1 MKSTERR
8 KSQKRKK
15 APSRKQAPRVVSH
28 ERERQLNAAAIEA
41 TAIFRALFE
50 QSPIFSGVMSLDGT
64 ILAANRLCLDA
75 CGYRSDEVLGRRFW
89 DCGWWRFNK
98 DAQQK
103 LRAATILAAQGTS
116 HREELLYH
124 WADGSEH
131 VVDFALDPIRDDQ
144 GKIIFLHPS
153 GTDITERKQTEADL
167 RKARAELEIRVQE
180 RTSDLN
186 QANESLRDLSARLL
200 HLRDQEARRIAR
212 ELHDSVGQLLA
223 GISMNLGAQRPQV
236 HKLDEAGVKAFEE
249 NVLLVEQIS
258 AEIRTIS
265 YLLHP
270 PLLDEI
276 GLGSALHW
284 YIEGFSERS
293 KIKVQLEVP
302 SDLGRLSTDLET
314 AIFRIVQECLTNIH
328 RHSGSKTAVIRVIP
342 GDHRILVV
350 AQDSGKGMPAETAR
364 INSTG
369 RSGVGFRGIAE
380 RIRHLGGHLNIHSNS
395 GGTIV
400 TATLPLEQAAEA
412 AATD

>member
-1 MKSTERR
+1 MDSTDRKKSPRT
-8 KSQKRKK
+8 KK
-15 APSRKQAPRVVSH
+15 APGRKRDRRPIPH
-28 ERERQLNAAAIEA
+28 ERERQLTVAAVEA

-50 QSPIFSGVMSLDGT
+50 QSPIFSGVMSLEGT

-75 CGYRSDEVLGRRFW
+75 CGYRLDEVLGRPFW

-98 DAQQK
+98 DAQK
-103 LRAATILAAQGTS
+103 TIRAATILAAHGTS

-124 WADGSEH
+124 WANGSEH
-131 VVDFALDPIRDDQ
+131 VVEFALDPIRDDQ

-153 GTDITERKQTEADL
+153 GTDITKRKRTEEDL
-167 RKARAELEIRVQE
+167 RKTRAELETRVQG
-180 RTSDLN
+180 RTAELN
-186 QANESLRDLSARLL
+186 KANESLRDLSARLI
-200 HLRDQEARRIAR
+200 HLRDQEDRRIAR

-223 GISMNLGAQRPQV
+223 GISMNLGVVRPQV
-236 HKLDEAGVKAFEE
+236 HKLDEAGAKAFAE

-293 KIKVQLEVP
+293 KIKVDLEVP

-328 RHSGSKTAVIRVIP
+328 RHSGSKTASIRVIP
-342 GDHRILVV
+342 GDRRVLVI
-350 AQDSGKGMPAETAR
+350 AQDSGRGMSAEKLHP
-364 INSTG
+364 NSDG
-369 RSGVGFRGIAE
+369 SSGVGFRGIAE
-380 RIRHLGGHLNIHSNS
+380 RIRHLGGHLNIHSNG

-412 AATD
+412 AGAD